1 MYLFPEQTAVNKVL
15 AKTKIYERA
24 RPSKAVRLLFA
35 QDVGQIVWK
44 HKLSPETLKLPTSGG
59 IQEIQVF
66 EIVLKRPDI
75 SLRVLQTIDRAIPYP
90 VFYRL
95 RREAA
100 VQVVAAYKRPAQ
112 DGTVKWVL
120 GEYYRTEW
128 MEDGASEKRLPVSLD
143 LRGLYEQMMH
153 MLIALPPRKGEHLED
168 LVEREAKVRQFRR
181 QITSL
186 NSKMKSEKQFNRK
199 VRLHADLRQREVE
212 LNALLNSEEDMP
224 GNQAQR

>member
-1 MYLFPEQTAVNKVL
+1 MYIFPEQTAVNKVL
-15 AKTKIYERA
+15 AKTKIYEKA

-44 HKLSPETLKLPTSGG
+44 HKLSPETLNLPTAGG
-59 IQEIQVF
+59 IREIQVF
-66 EIVLKRPDI
+66 EIALKCPDL

-95 RREAA
+95 RRDAA

-128 MEDGASEKRLPVSLD
+128 KREAAVEKRLPVSLD

-153 MLIALPPRKGEHLED
+153 MLIALPPRKGEQLAD
-168 LVEREAKVRQFRR
+168 LVEREAKVRLLQS
-181 QITSL
+181 QITRL
-186 NSKMKSEKQFNRK
+186 NSKMKAEKQFNRK
-199 VRLHADLRQREVE
+199 VDFHTEIRGLTSE
-212 LNALLNSEEDMP
+212 LNHLLKV
-224 GNQAQR
+224 